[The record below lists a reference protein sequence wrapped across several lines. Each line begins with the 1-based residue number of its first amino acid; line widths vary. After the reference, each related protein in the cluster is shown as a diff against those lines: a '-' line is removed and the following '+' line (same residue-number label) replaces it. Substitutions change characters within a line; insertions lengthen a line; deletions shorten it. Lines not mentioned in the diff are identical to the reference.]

1 MTALQTK
8 LVSTLQG
15 AGASV
20 LGAPVLDVTAEV
32 KSTVVVN
39 RIAQATLLQQGNALA
54 GLALGM
60 AASMATIL
68 AFMF

>member
-1 MTALQTK
+1 M
-8 LVSTLQG
+8 
-15 AGASV
+15 